1 MENNETTSDS
11 FKRELDA
18 VSTNTILD
26 PAFRKKKLILWAIRT
41 SISVVLYI
49 VFWKYD
55 WIKWTLVVTVPLS
68 IFSLFTIIG
77 SPYILKRKIE
87 RTNRKIEQTENL
99 IGETQEE

>member
-1 MENNETTSDS
+1 MENNETISDS

-26 PAFRKKKLILWAIRT
+26 PAFRKKKRILWVIRT

-77 SPYILKRKIE
+77 SPYIY
-87 RTNRKIEQTENL
+87 
-99 IGETQEE
+99 